1 MASRS
6 NLPLPQSL
14 YIFFI
19 YIYIY
24 FFTTTLKGCFQ
35 PAEPIT
41 LTRDVAVILINK
53 EEPLRRSKLL
63 KHSTEK
69 IALPIAPSQV
79 AFFCWEDT

>member
-1 MASRS
+1 MVSRS

-14 YIFFI
+14 YIFLFFFI
-19 YIYIY
+19 
-24 FFTTTLKGCFQ
+24 FFKTTLKGCFQ